1 MKRHISKILLAAS
14 LVSFVGAVGVM
25 IKQILGSTLF
35 DLSYPHTFL
44 AFFLLFAGL
53 MLPCALPH
61 HRPAGA
67 PKIMANF
74 SHCKKKL
81 FLSCKQLPNQV

>member
-1 MKRHISKILLAAS
+1 MKQHILKIILFCS

-44 AFFLLFAGL
+44 VFFLLFAGL
-53 MLPCALPH
+53 VLLALYRIIDLLEH
-61 HRPAGA
+61 
-67 PKIMANF
+67 PK
-74 SHCKKKL
+74 
-81 FLSCKQLPNQV
+81 